1 MVVSS
6 ACLRL
11 KPYGIES
18 TQEQKFNLDT
28 GQCCASH
35 RSQTLHVPVRVQSG
49 AQLSLV
55 AQSCPTLGD
64 PMDCSTAG
72 LPVHHQLPELAQT
85 HVHRVGD
92 AVQPSHPVIPFSS
105 CPQSFPALESFP
117 MCQFFTSGG
126 QNIGVSASASV
137 LPVNIQDR
145 SPLGWTGWISL
156 HSKGLSR
163 VFSNTTVQKHQFFG
177 AQLSL

>member
-1 MVVSS
+1 MAVFPCIIQCILISHFSSVQFVS
-6 ACLRL
+6 
-11 KPYGIES
+11 
-18 TQEQKFNLDT
+18 
-28 GQCCASH
+28 
-35 RSQTLHVPVRVQSG
+35 
-49 AQLSLV
+49 V
-55 AQSCPTLGD
+55 AQSCLTLCD
-64 PMDCSTAG
+64 SMNRSTPG

-117 MCQFFTSGG
+117 MSQFFTSGG

-145 SPLGWTGWISL
+145 SPLGLTGLISL
-156 HSKGLSR
+156 QSKGLS
-163 VFSNTTVQKHQFFG
+163 TPQFKSINSSV
-177 AQLSL
+177 LSFLYSPALTSIYEYWKNHSFD